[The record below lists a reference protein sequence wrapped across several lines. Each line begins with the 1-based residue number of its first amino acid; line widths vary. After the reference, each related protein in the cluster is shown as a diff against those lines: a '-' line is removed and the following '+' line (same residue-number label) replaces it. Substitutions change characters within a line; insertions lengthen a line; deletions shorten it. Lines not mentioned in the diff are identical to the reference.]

1 MMWPVLFVS
10 ASALIFHS
18 YVLFPAHM
26 LRLSRKKGG
35 QTNVHPIRPKLRVDV
50 LMAAY
55 NESAVIVQKV
65 HSVLQSTYP
74 AAQLRLLVGSDASTD
89 GTDAHL
95 EKMASEYPGQLI
107 WHRFEARTGK
117 PPIINQLAASSQ
129 ADILIVTDA
138 DALFEPHT
146 ITELLKPFSNP
157 MVGGVQAHA
166 NIRITE
172 NDAVARQEASYT
184 QREMA
189 IKAGEGVWGCVI
201 GGFGAAYAVR
211 RALFNPVP
219 HGFIVDDFYTF
230 ADISQQGYLTVFAR
244 NAVTLL
250 QVSGDR
256 KVQFRRKRRIGKGNF
271 QNLWHFKQLLMGFN
285 RLSYVFWS
293 HKVLRW
299 LSPLLLL
306 TAFVA
311 AWLGSS
317 HFPWLLWAAWGM
329 ASAIGLA
336 CIDLLLHPWGIS
348 NRFMRFL
355 SHFLLMNLALLLGW
369 FDYLRGNQQ
378 VHWNN
383 RTTG

>member
-1 MMWPVLFVS
+1 MMWPALFVS

-26 LRLSRKKGG
+26 LRLSRKKSIPAPSN
-35 QTNVHPIRPKLRVDV
+35 QEPPPWRVDV

-55 NESAVIVQKV
+55 NEAAVIVQKV
-65 HSVLQSTYP
+65 HSVLQSNYP

-89 GTDAHL
+89 GTDAL
-95 EKMASEYPGQLI
+95 LQKMAAEYPGQLI

-138 DALFEPHT
+138 DALFDANT

-157 MVGGVQAHA
+157 GVGGVQAHA

-172 NDAVARQEASYT
+172 KDLVAQQEASYT
-184 QREMA
+184 QREME
-189 IKAGEGVWGCVI
+189 IKAGEGTLGAVI

-211 RALFNPVP
+211 RTLFKAVP
-219 HGFIVDDFYTF
+219 PGFIVDDFYTF
-230 ADISQQGYLTVFAR
+230 ADISQQGYLTVFSATSITELR
-244 NAVTLL
+244 
-250 QVSGDR
+250 VSGDP

-271 QNLWHFKQLLMGFN
+271 QNLWHFKSLLLPGT

-293 HKVLRW
+293 HKALRW
-299 LSPLLLL
+299 LSPFLLLL
-306 TAFVA
+306 AFTA
-311 AWLGSS
+311 AWAGSNEYT
-317 HFPWLLWAAWGM
+317 WLRWAAWGM
-329 ASAIGLA
+329 STAIGLA
-336 CIDLLLHPWGIS
+336 GIDLVLQPLGIS

-355 SHFLLMNLALLLGW
+355 SHFVLMNVALMLG
-369 FDYLRGNQQ
+369 FVDFIRGNRQ

-383 RTTG
+383 KA